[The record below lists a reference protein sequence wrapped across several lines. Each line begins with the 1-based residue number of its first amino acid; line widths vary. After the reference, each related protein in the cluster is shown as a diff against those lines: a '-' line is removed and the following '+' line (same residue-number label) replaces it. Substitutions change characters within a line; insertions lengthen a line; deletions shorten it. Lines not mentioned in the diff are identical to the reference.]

1 MDIQRSEC
9 SVKKSF
15 IYLYI
20 VKIIKKSSFG
30 SILIYR
36 GYYTAM
42 QRCEFY
48 FLSGE
53 VLFLTW
59 QDINFNSSSHLLIFI
74 LLYGETDVCTS
85 NSGKVENDFINIF
98 KVRIWI
104 ICHSGPRCS
113 FIWIVWVVYGTC
125 ISVNLKIHVS
135 IIIYKMAW
143 SVLLLAAYPLTS

>member
-1 MDIQRSEC
+1 MIDGMQKSCLAADGYTEKWVQC
-9 SVKKSF
+9 KKM
-15 IYLYI
+15 LDWYI
-20 VKIIKKSSFG
+20 VNIIKESSFG

-98 KVRIWI
+98 KSEDMNNMPLKSQMWFHMNCMSCIWYMYF
-104 ICHSGPRCS
+104 C
-113 FIWIVWVVYGTC
+113 
-125 ISVNLKIHVS
+125 
-135 IIIYKMAW
+135 
-143 SVLLLAAYPLTS
+143 